1 MTNLWRTLKFQVL
14 KRPIGKPEVPT
25 HEVPINMDMYWD
37 YIEGNVKKPENVME
51 DVGHVYKFSHT
62 LCVPFNEGNA
72 SELSLTNLVEFVEFT
87 IDQGVEKI
95 IFYVSESLAKRFSDV
110 SILQLDKMAALQ

>member
-1 MTNLWRTLKFQVL
+1 
-14 KRPIGKPEVPT
+14 
-25 HEVPINMDMYWD
+25 MDFYWD
-37 YIEGNVKKPENVME
+37 YIEGTLKKPEYIIE
-51 DVGHVYKFSHT
+51 DLERVYKFSHT
-62 LCVPFNEGNA
+62 LCVPFNDGNA

-110 SILQLDKMAALQ
+110 SILLLDAMVTFE